1 MANLVHAALSA
12 SITEFKRN
20 PMAALAQADGE
31 SLVVLNH
38 NQPAFYCVPPELY
51 ETILDALEDLELNAL
66 ADQRAGLQ
74 PVKVSMDDL

>member
-66 ADQRAGLQ
+66 ADQRAGLK
-74 PVKVSMDDL
+74 PVKVTMDEL

>member
-20 PMAALAQADGE
+20 PMAAVAQADGE

-51 ETILDALEDLELNAL
+51 ESILDALEDQELNAL
-66 ADQRAGLQ
+66 ADQRAGLT
-74 PVKVSMDDL
+74 PVKVTLDEL

>member
-20 PMAALAQADGE
+20 PMAAMALADGE

-51 ETILDALEDLELNAL
+51 ESILDALEDQELNAL
-66 ADQRAGLQ
+66 ADQRAGLT
-74 PVKVSMDDL
+74 PVKVALDEL

>member
-20 PMAALAQADGE
+20 PMAALALADGE

-51 ETILDALEDLELNAL
+51 ESILDALEDQELNAL
-66 ADQRAGLQ
+66 ADQRAGLT
-74 PVKVSMDDL
+74 PVKVPLDEL

>member
-1 MANLVHAALSA
+1 
-12 SITEFKRN
+12 
-20 PMAALAQADGE
+20 MAALAQADGE